1 MTLRLHSEMERDL
14 IKIIEDDIEFLQECI
29 ARSSSGG
36 WSTHNVSPMQD
47 RVRQLYEKIGRYAL
61 RDR

>member
-1 MTLRLHSEMERDL
+1 MTLRLHSEMEREL
-14 IKIIEDDIEFLQECI
+14 VKIIEDDIEFLQECI